1 MMAVWDPALYLKF
14 GEQRTRPAA
23 DLAVRARSLLGD
35 AESNRPLSILDLGC
49 GPGNST
55 AVLASVFPGASLTGL
70 DSSSEMIES
79 ARKTGL
85 EAEWITADAT
95 TWDPGRKFDLI
106 FSNAALQ
113 WMSDQKTLL
122 GRLWKAL
129 SPRGVLAVQVPGNGA
144 SPLHRALRAVAADGS
159 WRAKFD
165 GKDDFIRYH
174 EPDFYYDSL
183 SPLGGEVEVWETT
196 YWHVLGGHG
205 ALIDWYKGTGMRP
218 WLELLNDD
226 GERKSFI
233 STVLEAA
240 KPEYP
245 LRGDGSVF
253 FPFRRIFFTAVHT
266 GAKA

>member
-1 MMAVWDPALYLKF
+1 MAVWDPALYLKF
-14 GEQRTRPAA
+14 GDQRSRPAA
-23 DLAVRARSLLGD
+23 DLALRARSLL
-35 AESNRPLSILDLGC
+35 AASESKGPLSILDLGC

-70 DSSSEMIES
+70 DSSAEMIATAGKS
-79 ARKTGL
+79 GL
-85 EAEWITADAT
+85 VAEWITADAT
-95 TWDPGRKFDLI
+95 TWEPPEALDLI

-113 WMSDQKTLL
+113 WMSDQKALL

-129 SPRGVLAVQVPGNGA
+129 SPRGILAVQVPGNGA
-144 SPLHRALRAVAADGS
+144 SPLHRALRAVAADGP

-165 GKDDFIRYH
+165 GKNDFIRYH

-218 WLELLNDD
+218 WLELLSDED
-226 GERKSFI
+226 ERDNFI
-233 STVLEAA
+233 DAVLETA

-253 FPFRRIFFTAVHT
+253 FPFRRIFFTAAHT